1 MKWLKRNLPLV
12 LVLAGAGLL
21 GCNKSSPSAPT
32 VDLNPV
38 PPGPG
43 SAVVTAPRDVPTE
56 ATPDQVVTVFLD
68 AMRSGDAPTVET
80 LLTVKAREETR
91 RHQMPVEPMA
101 APNAQFQVAAAQ
113 YLPMNPDGAHVQAQW
128 IESDGMMNH
137 THTVIWV
144 LRRQTEGWRVAGFAI
159 ELVAGQG
166 PQFLNFEDPADMM
179 KKYKEALAA
188 NEAAQQ
194 PPVAQQ
200 AAQPPPPTNPIR
212 Q

>member
-1 MKWLKRNLPLV
+1 MKRLNWNWLLV
-12 LVLAGAGLL
+12 LVLAVGAIL
-21 GCNKSSPSAPT
+21 GCNKSTTTPPT
-32 VDLNPV
+32 VNLSPQPEQGVAV
-38 PPGPG
+38 PAGP
-43 SAVVTAPRDVPTE
+43 RQVPTE
-56 ATPDQVVTVFLD
+56 ATPDQVVSVFLD
-68 AMRSGDAPTVET
+68 AMRAGDASTVET
-80 LLTVKAREETR
+80 LLTTKAREETR

-128 IESDGMMNH
+128 VESDGTNNY

-144 LRRQTEGWRVAGFAI
+144 LRRQTDGWRVAGFAI
-159 ELVAGQG
+159 DLVAGQG

-194 PPVAQQ
+194 PHVAQQ
-200 AAQPPPPTNPIR
+200 AVQPPPPGYPIR